1 MLQVRGLAKSWPGG
15 APLFEAVDLDLAP
28 GELVAI
34 LGESGAGK
42 STLLNIIAGLD
53 RPDAGT
59 VTVSDTTRCQTPGGV
74 RHREV
79 SDTEITALSEDDLA
93 RWRRRHVGF
102 VFQAFH
108 LLPYLTVEENV
119 GLPLLLNGVAAA
131 ERSTRARAALDAVG
145 MGMHAAR
152 KPGSLSGGEMQRVA
166 VARAVAHRPALV
178 LADEPT
184 GNLDEA
190 NAAATMQALREA
202 VKREGAAGLLVT
214 HSAVAAASADRVLRL
229 KGRRLGPA

>member
-59 VTVSDTTRCQTPGGV
+59 VTVSDTKS
-74 RHREV
+74 V
-79 SDTEITALSEDDLA
+79 SGYFSVSGTEITALGEDDLA

>member
-1 MLQVRGLAKSWPGG
+1 MLQARGLAKRWPGG
-15 APLFEAVDLDLAP
+15 VPLFEAVDLDLAA

-53 RPDAGT
+53 RAEAGT
-59 VTVSDTTRCQTPGGV
+59 VTVSGTV
-74 RHREV
+74 V
-79 SDTEITALSEDDLA
+79 SALGDDDLA

-102 VFQAFH
+102 VFQSFH
-108 LLPYLTVEENV
+108 LLPYLSVEENV

-131 ERSTRARAALDAVG
+131 ERRARALAALDSVG
-145 MGMHAAR
+145 MAATAPR
-152 KPGSLSGGEMQRVA
+152 KPASLSGGEMQRAA
-166 VARAVAHRPALV
+166 VARAVVHRPSLV

-190 NAAATMQALREA
+190 NAAATMQALRDA

-214 HSAVAAASADRVLRL
+214 HSAVAAACADRVLRL
-229 KGRRLGPA
+229 AGRRLGPA

>member
-1 MLQVRGLAKSWPGG
+1 MLRVRGLAKSWPGG

-53 RPDAGT
+53 RADAGS
-59 VTVSDTTRCQTPGGV
+59 VA
-74 RHREV
+74 V
-79 SDTEITALSEDDLA
+79 SDTEVTALTEDELA
-93 RWRRRHVGF
+93 LWRRKRVGF

-119 GLPLLLNGVAAA
+119 ALPLLLNGVAAG
-131 ERSTRARAALDAVG
+131 ERSERARAALEAVG
-145 MGMHAAR
+145 MAMHAAR
-152 KPGSLSGGEMQRVA
+152 KPASLSGGEMQRVA
-166 VARAVAHRPALV
+166 VARAVAHRPSLV

-190 NAAATMQALREA
+190 NAAATMQALRAA

-229 KGRRLGPA
+229 AGRRLGPA

>member
-59 VTVSDTTRCQTPGGV
+59 VTVSDTNSVSGC
-74 RHREV
+74 EV
-79 SDTEITALSEDDLA
+79 TALGEDELA

-131 ERSTRARAALDAVG
+131 ERGARARAALDAVG

-152 KPGSLSGGEMQRVA
+152 KPASLSGGEMQRVA

-190 NAAATMQALREA
+190 NAAATMHALREA

-229 KGRRLGPA
+229 AGRRLGPA

>member
-53 RPDAGT
+53 RADAGA
-59 VTVSDTTRCQTPGGV
+59 VTVGG
-74 RHREV
+74 EIV
-79 SDTEITALSEDDLA
+79 SAMEEDDLA

-131 ERSTRARAALDAVG
+131 ERSARSRAALEAVG
-145 MGMHAAR
+145 MGLHAAR
-152 KPGSLSGGEMQRVA
+152 KPASLSGGEMQRVA

-190 NAAATMQALREA
+190 NAAATMEALRAA

-214 HSAVAAASADRVLRL
+214 HSAVAAASADRTLRL
-229 KGRRLGPA
+229 AGRRLGPA

>member
-1 MLQVRGLAKSWPGG
+1 MLEVRGLAKSWPGG
-15 APLFEAVDLDLAP
+15 APLFDSVDLAVAP

-42 STLLNIIAGLD
+42 STLLNIVAGLD

-59 VTVSDTTRCQTPGGV
+59 VAVSGTLV
-74 RHREV
+74 
-79 SDTEITALSEDDLA
+79 TALAEDELA
-93 RWRRRHVGF
+93 RWRRKSVGF

-108 LLPYLTVEENV
+108 LLPYLTVEENAA
-119 GLPLLLNGVAAA
+119 LPLLLNGVPAA
-131 ERSTRARAALDAVG
+131 ERHARATAALEAVG
-145 MGMHAAR
+145 MSVHASR
-152 KPGSLSGGEMQRVA
+152 RPGSLSGGEMQRVA
-166 VARAVAHRPALV
+166 VARAVVHRPSLV

-190 NAAATMQALREA
+190 NASATMKALREA

-229 KGRRLGPA
+229 AGRHLGPA

>member
-1 MLQVRGLAKSWPGG
+1 MLRVRGLAKSWPGG

-53 RPDAGT
+53 RADAGT
-59 VTVSDTTRCQTPGGV
+59 VTVSDTVSGT
-74 RHREV
+74 EV
-79 SDTEITALSEDDLA
+79 TALSEDGLA
-93 RWRRRHVGF
+93 LWRRKRVGF

-119 GLPLLLNGVAAA
+119 ALPLLLNGVAAG
-131 ERSTRARAALDAVG
+131 ERSARARAALAAVG
-145 MGMHAAR
+145 MAMHADR
-152 KPGSLSGGEMQRVA
+152 KPASLSGGEMQRVA
-166 VARAVAHRPALV
+166 VARAVAHKPSLV

-190 NAAATMQALREA
+190 NAAATMQALRAA

-214 HSAVAAASADRVLRL
+214 HSAVAAASADRVMRL
-229 KGRRLGPA
+229 AGRRLGPA